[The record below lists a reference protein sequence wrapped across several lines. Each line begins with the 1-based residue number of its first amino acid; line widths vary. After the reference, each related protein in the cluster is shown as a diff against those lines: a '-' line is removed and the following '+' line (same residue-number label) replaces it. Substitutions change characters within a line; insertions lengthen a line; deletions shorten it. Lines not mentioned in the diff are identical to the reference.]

1 MGISLPRPEHR
12 FRHQGLRPGLAIT
25 LHVESGDVVSNSI
38 TLVDEIGEER
48 FAVLRSMS
56 KLPADALPPGADVR
70 VTYHH
75 DGRRW
80 GFDSKVLMSRH
91 PELEFL
97 TMPEAIEPAERRE
110 AYRLSTALKPVEL
123 FRLVVQGASGTDLA
137 RATTVVDVSELGI
150 CLSSRASIAP
160 GERLGIRFELPG
172 KTEIVARMV
181 VRSIQPPAPGLR
193 NHRVRCEF
201 LSMPADTRSAIARFV
216 MARQAELSR
225 TGQL

>member
-12 FRHQGLRPGLAIT
+12 FRAQGLRPGLAIT
-25 LHVESGDVVSNSI
+25 LHVESGETVPNSI

-48 FAVLRSMS
+48 IAILRSMS
-56 KLPADALPPGADVR
+56 KTANDPLPAGAPVR

-75 DGRRW
+75 EGRRW
-80 GFDSKVLMSRH
+80 GFDSTVLASH
-91 PELEFL
+91 HLELEFL
-97 TMPEAIEPAERRE
+97 VMPETIEPAERRE

-123 FRLVVQGASGTDLA
+123 FRLVVQGSDGTDLA
-137 RATTVVDVSELGI
+137 RASTVVDVSELGV
-150 CLSSRASIAP
+150 CLSSRAPIAE

-172 KTEIVARMV
+172 QGEIVARMV

-193 NHRVRCEF
+193 NNRVRCEF
-201 LSMPADTRSAIARFV
+201 LSLPADTRAAIARFV